1 MGDLFSIKR
10 KMETVS
16 FPACESVHRTS
27 PRQILTPEGAKLLV
41 EADFGGRNGW
51 FLVKYSAS

>member
-1 MGDLFSIKR
+1 MDVLFSIKK

-41 EADFGGRNGW
+41 EADLGGRNGW
-51 FLVKYSAS
+51 FLVK